1 MKTNV
6 NSNKIVFLDRDGV
19 INRDSPDYIKSPE
32 EFHFIP
38 GSRSAIRDLTAA
50 GFAVIVITNQS
61 VIGRRMANEA
71 TLEAIF
77 TKMREGVAQRG
88 GRIADIFFCPHTPA
102 DGCDCRKPKPGLLE
116 QASAKY
122 GIDLSSACM
131 VGDSAKDIE
140 CARGAMVGSTVL
152 VMTGNGPKALCALE
166 EKEIRP
172 DFVAADL
179 AEAAGWIL
187 NGCQA

>member
-1 MKTNV
+1 MKTIINTD
-6 NSNKIVFLDRDGV
+6 KIVFLDRDGV

-61 VIGRRMANEA
+61 VIGRKMADKA

-77 TKMREGVAQRG
+77 AKMTDGVTARG
-88 GRIADIFFCPHTPA
+88 GRILDIFFCPHTPS

-116 QASAKY
+116 QASSKY
-122 GIDLSSACM
+122 GIDLSLAFM

-140 CARGAMVGSTVL
+140 CARGAGVGASVL
-152 VMTGNGPKALCALE
+152 VMTGNGPKALATLA
-166 EKEIRP
+166 EKGAHP

-179 AEAAGWIL
+179 VEATGWIL